1 MRNKSNA
8 GTGINAPF
16 IVEKVDEM
24 AAYDALPA
32 ILRRA
37 LDAAA
42 GEFSAAQAR
51 DWIASGRYTADQ
63 IAGLIMG
70 HTREQQQARMAE
82 LPARP
87 THRRVR

>member
-8 GTGINAPF
+8 GSGIAEPF

-37 LDAAA
+37 LDTAA
-42 GEFSAAQAR
+42 GEFSAAQAQ
-51 DWIASGRYTADQ
+51 DWIRSGRYSAEQ
-63 IAGLIMG
+63 IAALIMG
-70 HTREQQQARMAE
+70 HTREQQQARLAE
-82 LPARP
+82 CPARP